1 MPVSFRI
8 LPGRNLVYVRYDGIA
23 GVAET
28 ESSFRSYA
36 AHPDFRPGQMQLIDV
51 SRVTGYEKAY
61 AEFIAMQARIAGMAY
76 RPDRSIFIAF
86 YATTAVG
93 REMAGLAGASW
104 DSVDGAVVVMG
115 EDEGE
120 LLALLG
126 LRERS
131 FADLLASAD

>member
-1 MPVSFRI
+1 MPVTFRI
-8 LPGRNLVYVRYDGIA
+8 IPGRNLVYVRYEGHA

-28 ESSFRSYA
+28 ERSFRTYA
-36 AHPDFRPGQMQLIDV
+36 SHPDFRPGQMQLIDV
-51 SRVTGYEKAY
+51 SHVTGYEKAY
-61 AEFIAMQARIAGMAY
+61 ADFMAMQARIADMAY
-76 RPDRSIFIAF
+76 RPGHTIFIAF
-86 YATTAVG
+86 YATTEIG

-104 DSVDGAVVVMG
+104 DNVAGAVVVVG